1 MKTRISFL
9 LPLLA
14 INTFVL
20 FPDVSPNVKVTES
33 GVGFGVGTATPQEM
47 LDVNGRIRDISGIVM
62 PVGSSIPF
70 FGTGDSVPEGW
81 LLCDGRAMRS
91 KEYLDLFHVIGYIY
105 GDGSTDTRVEA
116 ITDGDFNLPDMRG
129 MFMRSVNNPIT
140 NTDDY
145 TLVESDIDPDEDTR
159 QEKLGEN
166 QPLKTGIGSVQ
177 DHATQRITGDI
188 IGTYLFHRSPA
199 ITANGALN
207 AESKGYTAT
216 GSSHGKG
223 TLSRSLTFDSA
234 DSISPYP
241 AKTSE
246 YETRPK
252 NMYVNYIIKY

>member
-1 MKTRISFL
+1 MKNTLSILSLIFL
-9 LPLLA
+9 LSA
-14 INTFVL
+14 SAL
-20 FPDVSPNVKVTES
+20 FSDVITPSVEVTDT
-33 GVGFGVGTATPQEM
+33 GVGIGTSDPQEM
-47 LDVNGRIRDISGIVM
+47 LDVNGRIRDKNGIIM
-62 PVGSSIPF
+62 PVGSGMPF
-70 FGTGDSVPEGW
+70 FGTGNSVPDGW

-91 KEYLDLFHVIGYIY
+91 IEYLDLFQVIGTIY

-129 MFMRSVNNPIT
+129 MFMRGVNNPIT
-140 NTDDY
+140 NTDEY

-177 DHATQRITGDI
+177 DHAMQRITGDI

-199 ITANGALN
+199 ITAHGALN

-216 GSSHGKG
+216 GSSGANG
-223 TLSRSLTFDSA
+223 TLSRSLTFNSA
-234 DSISPYP
+234 NSVSPCP

-252 NMYVNYIIKY
+252 NIYVNYIIKY